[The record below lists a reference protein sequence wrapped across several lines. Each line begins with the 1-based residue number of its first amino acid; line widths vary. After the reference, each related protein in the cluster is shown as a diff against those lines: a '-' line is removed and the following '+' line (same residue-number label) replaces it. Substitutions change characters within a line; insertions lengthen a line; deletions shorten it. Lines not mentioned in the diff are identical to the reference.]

1 MADVRNILFIMSDQL
16 RADYLSC
23 YGHPTLKTPHIDGLA
38 KRGVTYTRAYTPA
51 PLCGPARASF
61 YTGRSMFS
69 HGSVW
74 NFVPL
79 SIREQLLGDLLRD
92 HGLSVALDGKTHH
105 RPDEVAMARLG
116 INPETVLGRNLM
128 NGGFEIIDRYEGHA
142 NPGPNHPYVAYLREQ
157 GYDSDDPWE
166 DFVVS
171 GEGPD
176 GELLSGWYARN
187 CHLPARV
194 SEEHSE
200 TAYTTDIGIKFIRE
214 QGDNPW
220 FLHLS
225 YIKPHWPYIAPAP
238 YHDMYGVEDCIPVVR
253 SAEELDEAHPVYKA
267 FTDHVDSRTFHRDDV
282 LDIVRPVYMGLVK
295 QLDDHLGRVFQALEE
310 TGRMEDTLVV
320 FTSDH
325 GDYLGDHWLDE
336 KELYHEPS
344 TRIPLIVYDPVSAA
358 DATRGTM
365 DDRLVEGIDFVPTA
379 LDAVGAPVPDH
390 LLEGLSLLPS
400 IRGDAGA
407 VWRDI
412 AVSEMDYTFR
422 DARVALGQDPRK
434 CRGYMARGERFKYV
448 LWEGF
453 PPQVFDLQEDPDELH
468 DLGTDP
474 AYATARAELH
484 EHLFTW
490 IRNRKLTV
498 TLPKE
503 DIVLVRET
511 ILPRAGIHIGEW

>member
-1 MADVRNILFIMSDQL
+1 M
-16 RADYLSC
+16 Y
-23 YGHPTLKTPHIDGLA
+23 
-38 KRGVTYTRAYTPA
+38 
-51 PLCGPARASF
+51 
-61 YTGRSMFS
+61 S

-92 HGLSVALDGKTHH
+92 HGLSVALDGKIHH
-105 RPDEVAMARLG
+105 RPDELAMARFG
-116 INPETVLGRNLM
+116 IGLDTVPGHNLM

-142 NPGPNHPYVAYLREQ
+142 NPGPKHPYVAYLREQ

-166 DFVVS
+166 DFVIS

-200 TAYTTDIGIKFIRE
+200 TAYTTDVGIKFIRE

-238 YHDMYGVEDCIPVVR
+238 YHDMYGVEDCLPVVR
-253 SAEELDEAHPVYKA
+253 SAEELKNAHPVFKA

-310 TGRMEDTLVV
+310 AGRIDDTLIL

-325 GDYLGDHWLDE
+325 HDYLGDHWLDE

-344 TRIPLIVYDPVSAA
+344 TRIPLIVYDPDAAA
-358 DATRGTM
+358 DATRGTT
-365 DDRLVEGIDFVPTA
+365 DSRLVEGIDFVPTF
-379 LDAVGAPVPDH
+379 LEAVGAPVPDY
-390 LLEGLSLLPS
+390 LLEGRSLVPS
-400 IRGDAGA
+400 IRGSPVTPGA
-407 VWRDI
+407 ISPSPRWTTPSATRVW
-412 AVSEMDYTFR
+412 
-422 DARVALGQDPRK
+422 
-434 CRGYMARGERFKYV
+434 C
-448 LWEGF
+448 
-453 PPQVFDLQEDPDELH
+453 
-468 DLGTDP
+468 
-474 AYATARAELH
+474 
-484 EHLFTW
+484 
-490 IRNRKLTV
+490 
-498 TLPKE
+498 
-503 DIVLVRET
+503 
-511 ILPRAGIHIGEW
+511 

>member
-1 MADVRNILFIMSDQL
+1 MRPIPFI
-16 RADYLSC
+16 
-23 YGHPTLKTPHIDGLA
+23 
-38 KRGVTYTRAYTPA
+38 
-51 PLCGPARASF
+51 
-61 YTGRSMFS
+61 
-69 HGSVW
+69 
-74 NFVPL
+74 
-79 SIREQLLGDLLRD
+79 
-92 HGLSVALDGKTHH
+92 
-105 RPDEVAMARLG
+105 
-116 INPETVLGRNLM
+116 
-128 NGGFEIIDRYEGHA
+128 
-142 NPGPNHPYVAYLREQ
+142 
-157 GYDSDDPWE
+157 
-166 DFVVS
+166 
-171 GEGPD
+171 
-176 GELLSGWYARN
+176 
-187 CHLPARV
+187 
-194 SEEHSE
+194 
-200 TAYTTDIGIKFIRE
+200 
-214 QGDNPW
+214 
-220 FLHLS
+220 
-225 YIKPHWPYIAPAP
+225 
-238 YHDMYGVEDCIPVVR
+238 
-253 SAEELDEAHPVYKA
+253 KA

-379 LDAVGAPVPDH
+379 LDAVSAPVPDH

-400 IRGDAGA
+400 IRGDSGGE
-407 VWRDI
+407 WRDI

-490 IRNRKLTV
+490 MRNRKLTV